1 MGYKRLTEKCWGN
14 LDPWECCGQD
24 DYCTRGCHDE
34 GGCTGGC
41 IVPRN
46 YKRLARYEDS
56 DLSPEEVQEFAKAK
70 AEGRLIVPPCKVG
83 DKVYSQAGDPFTVC
97 SININATSRRPKILI
112 RYWAS
117 PQNALSELDDL
128 DFWEDDIGKTVFLT
142 PEAAEKA
149 LGEANL

>member
-1 MGYKRLTEKCWGN
+1 MGYKRLTNRSPKNGMAYLVN
-14 LDPWECCGQD
+14 VKP
-24 DYCTRGCHDE
+24 DE
-34 GGCTGGC
+34 QEVDSPYKNTLRC
-41 IVPRN
+41 IMDSFN
-46 YKRLARYEDS
+46 RLAAYEDS
-56 DLSPEEVQEFAKAK
+56 GLSPEEVQEFAKAK